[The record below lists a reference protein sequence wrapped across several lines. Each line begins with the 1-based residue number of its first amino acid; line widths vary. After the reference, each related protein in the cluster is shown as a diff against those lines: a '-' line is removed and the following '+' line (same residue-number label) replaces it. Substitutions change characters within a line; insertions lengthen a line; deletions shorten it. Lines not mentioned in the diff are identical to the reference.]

1 MIVNVA
7 HTLNKRTRE
16 RGKQEK
22 SKETRH
28 DNKNQCSILLAE
40 TARRMLFS
48 LLYAFLLVPR
58 TQRSV
63 VLKRAKL
70 RRQRSQPETTDR
82 WSDCLSQIFSAS
94 RRRTIWHWGPIAPEV
109 VNTRGLKSPCST
121 DTILSRY
128 SRDLDFSAL
137 SSRLEIGMLQLLRAR
152 GDTILTSKNAC
163 RILLQNQDTLCRF
176 VHFHLCY

>member
-1 MIVNVA
+1 MLHSA
-7 HTLNKRTRE
+7 Q
-16 RGKQEK
+16 KQLE
-22 SKETRH
+22 ECYFH
-28 DNKNQCSILLAE
+28 YYVLLS
-40 TARRMLFS
+40 ARS
-48 LLYAFLLVPR
+48 G
-58 TQRSV
+58 

-109 VNTRGLKSPCST
+109 VNTRRLKSPCST

-137 SSRLEIGMLQLLRAR
+137 S
-152 GDTILTSKNAC
+152 
-163 RILLQNQDTLCRF
+163 
-176 VHFHLCY
+176 